1 MEVIYER
8 EVDCVFPGFCGSL
21 GPISAELYDSISVG
35 TTMKK
40 GY

>member
-1 MEVIYER
+1 MR
-8 EVDCVFPGFCGSL
+8 EKVDCVFREFCGSL